1 MHKIPKGG
9 GRHNHENI
17 RNNSIMRRIHVQR
30 KIRKDS
36 ITFNTLKS
44 ANTDRGERKKQTIQQ
59 PRKEPTKMTGINQH
73 LLLIT

>member
-44 ANTDRGERKKQTIQQ
+44 ANTDRGERKSKQYSNQEKNQQ
-59 PRKEPTKMTGINQH
+59 K
-73 LLLIT
+73 

>member
-1 MHKIPKGG
+1 
-9 GRHNHENI
+9 
-17 RNNSIMRRIHVQR
+17 MRRIHVQR
-30 KIRKDS
+30 KIRMDS

-59 PRKEPTKMTGINQH
+59 PRKEPTKMTEINQH